1 MAAMLLA
8 ASLLAFFLIRCS
20 AASGEYEGD
29 RLGDEPGETWIKGRG
44 YSHALRLMGSGH
56 YAMQLQCD
64 VCDEPVSKGTWQR
77 QGSALVLRDASGHIA
92 MTLIPFDARGCNGL
106 VVQGQVEIDIPGDVY
121 FREADR
127 CAQAL

>member
-8 ASLLAFFLIRCS
+8 ACLLAFFLIRWS
-20 AASGEYEGD
+20 AASGEYDGD
-29 RLGDEPGETWIKGRG
+29 RLDDEAGETWIQGRG
-44 YSHALRLMGSGH
+44 YSHALKLMDSGH
-56 YAMQLQCD
+56 YAMQVQCD
-64 VCDEPVSKGTWQR
+64 VCDEPISKGTWQR
-77 QGSALVLRDASGHIA
+77 QGNAVVLRNASDDIA

-106 VVQGQVEIDIPGDVY
+106 VVQGQVEINIPGDIY